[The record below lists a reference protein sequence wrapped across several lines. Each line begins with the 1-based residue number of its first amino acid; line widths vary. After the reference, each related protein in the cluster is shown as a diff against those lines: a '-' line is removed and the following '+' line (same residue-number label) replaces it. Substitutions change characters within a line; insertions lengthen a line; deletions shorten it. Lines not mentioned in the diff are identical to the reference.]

1 MTLSVD
7 SALPESDRLFLRVIG
22 CIVPPSD
29 RDDWLRSW
37 EAELWWR
44 RYPPSREAHHEVF
57 TDLSI
62 GLCRDAL
69 WLRLDSWRRGLRGTA
84 TLCLFVLGTS
94 CFLSV
99 LVAICLYGSW
109 SMVKSQFLPQFGHF
123 LFASPLIV
131 FVTSATAH
139 KRPDLS
145 KSEQSLW
152 MRLYRIAF
160 LGAKLASLLLLMYF
174 LTLDM
179 CSTIAFS
186 FPHTCEYVQ
195 MLLFVIGSICGLRWA
210 FQDQERRCKE
220 CLCLLNEPQRVGR
233 PSHNLIE
240 QSSNESACRKG
251 HGFLSVPEL
260 ETSWRQS
267 SEWISHVI
275 M

>member
-1 MTLSVD
+1 VTLSVD
-7 SALPESDRLFLRVIG
+7 SALPRSDRLLLRIIG
-22 CIVPPSD
+22 YIVPLSD

-44 RYPPSREAHHEVF
+44 RYPPCREARHELF

-62 GLCRDAL
+62 GLCLDAF
-69 WLRLDSWRRGLRGTA
+69 WLRLENWGRVLRGTA
-84 TLCLFVLGTS
+84 TLCLLVLGTS

-99 LVAICLYGSW
+99 LLAICLYGNW
-109 SMVKSQFLPQFGHF
+109 YVAKSQFLPQLGHF

-145 KSEQSLW
+145 RIEQSLRT
-152 MRLYRIAF
+152 RLYRIAF
-160 LGAKLASLLLLMYF
+160 LGAKLASLLLLMY
-174 LTLDM
+174 LLSLDM
-179 CSTIAFS
+179 CSAIAFS
-186 FPHTCEYVQ
+186 FPNACEYVQ

-210 FQDQERRCKE
+210 FQDQARRCKA
-220 CLCLLNEPQRVGR
+220 CLRLLNEPQRVGR

-240 QSSNESACRKG
+240 QSGNESVCRKG

-267 SEWISHVI
+267 SEWISGVI